1 MKKILSVLTI
11 LCLGI
16 ISVDA
21 QIGSSSSVE
30 KNTTTQKEI
39 VIEGVGITKTVEA
52 TGDEAIRIEGTNNK
66 VTITGA
72 CNTIKIEGVDNTVT
86 VDDVKSVSI
95 EGTGNKV
102 NYKKTSA
109 ANGKLLTAIAG
120 VNNKITKI

>member
-1 MKKILSVLTI
+1 MKKILSVI
-11 LCLGI
+11 VVLCLGI

-21 QIGSSSSVE
+21 QINSSLSVE
-30 KNTTTQKEI
+30 KTTTTQKEI

-52 TGDEAIRIEGTNNK
+52 TGDEVIKIEGTNNK
-66 VTITGA
+66 VIITGA
-72 CNTIKIEGVDNTVT
+72 CHSIKIEGVDNSVT

>member
-1 MKKILSVLTI
+1 MLLAVAV

-16 ISVDA
+16 VSVDA
-21 QIGSSSSVE
+21 QISSTSSVE
-30 KNTTTQKEI
+30 NTTTTQKEI
-39 VIEGVGITKTVEA
+39 VIEGVGITQTIEA
-52 TGDEAIRIEGTNNK
+52 TGNETIKIEGTNNK

-72 CNTIKIEGVDNTVT
+72 CNTIKIEGVDNLVT